1 MNRAELKAEDFSFEL
16 PEERIAKYPLKDRNQ
31 SKLLVY
37 RAGEIQTAIFKDL
50 KEFLPEHST
59 LVFNDSK
66 VLSARLRFKKST
78 GAKIEVFCL
87 EPFESTVEQ
96 ALTATKKCQWQCMI
110 GNLKRFKQKDVL
122 ELEIAGTILKCQ
134 QVERLDKE
142 IVVEFQWEG
151 GIPFSNIL
159 NEAGEV
165 PLPPYLNREAEK
177 EDRNTYQTVYAKV
190 DGAVAAPTAG
200 LHFVD
205 AQLKELEET
214 GYQLAYLTLY
224 VGAGTFR
231 QVKSERL
238 IDHDMHSER
247 IQVSRTTILEL
258 LNTKGKIISVGTTSL
273 RSLESLYWL
282 AAKLRS
288 QSLAVSPSTMLRNQS
303 QTKELSLHQN
313 DAYELSDEMSREE
326 ALTYLVEYLN
336 KKGKAQ
342 IDFYSALFIMPSYRW
357 QMIDGL
363 ITNFHQPHSTLLSL
377 VAAWIGEDWKKVY
390 DYALSNGFRFLSYGD
405 SSLLL
410 K

>member
-1 MNRAELKAEDFSFEL
+1 MKRAELKADDFSYEL

-31 SKLLVY
+31 SKLLIY
-37 RAGEIQTAIFKDL
+37 DSEGIRADVFRNLADHLTEN
-50 KEFLPEHST
+50 ST

-66 VLSARLRFKKST
+66 VLSARLKFRKNT
-78 GAKIEVFCL
+78 GAQIEVFCL
-87 EPFESTVEQ
+87 EPHQSTIEET
-96 ALTATKKCQWQCMI
+96 LTATKKCQWQCMI
-110 GNLKRFKQKDVL
+110 GNLKRFKESDVL
-122 ELEIAGTILKCQ
+122 ELKIAGTILHCRRI
-134 QVERLDKE
+134 ERLDDE
-142 IVVEFQWEG
+142 VVIEFEWEG
-151 GIPFSNIL
+151 GIPFADIL

-177 EDRNTYQTVYAKV
+177 EDRKTYQTVYAKV

-205 AQLKELEET
+205 SQLTDLEKN
-214 GYQLAYLTLY
+214 GHQLSYLTLY

-238 IDHDMHSER
+238 IDHHMHSER
-247 IQVSRTTILEL
+247 IQISRSTLEQL
-258 LNTKGKIISVGTTSL
+258 LNTKGKTISVGTTSL

-282 AAKLRS
+282 AIKLRDQNPNSRKQTEALSIS
-288 QSLAVSPSTMLRNQS
+288 Q
-303 QTKELSLHQN
+303 E
-313 DAYELSDEMSREE
+313 DAYELRDAMNRKE
-326 ALTYLVEYLN
+326 ALTYILNYLKEN
-336 KKGKAQ
+336 GMEQ

-377 VAAWIGEDWKKVY
+377 VASWIGEDWKKVY
-390 DYALSNGFRFLSYGD
+390 DFALNRDFRFLSYGD

-410 K
+410 R